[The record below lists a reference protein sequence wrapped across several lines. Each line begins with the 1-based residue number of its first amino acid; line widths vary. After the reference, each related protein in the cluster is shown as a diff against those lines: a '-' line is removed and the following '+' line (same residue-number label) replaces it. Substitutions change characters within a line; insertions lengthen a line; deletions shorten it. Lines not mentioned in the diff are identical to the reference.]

1 MSSASPRARAR
12 LAGVFEAL
20 EGAASAYGQVVV
32 LGQLVVG
39 GNAAATAA
47 QLLAHE
53 RLFWIGFVSSM
64 LGVAFH
70 VAWIALFYELFKPVH
85 KALALT
91 AAFFGLVTCGMQ
103 AVAALLYLGPML
115 VLKGGP
121 SLAALG
127 TEQQQALAMLILK
140 LNGQAFNVDLVFF
153 GFWCLLTGVLI
164 TRSTFLPRILGV
176 LLAIDGLGWITFI
189 LPSLGTSLFPVV
201 AVASGLAEIPLQL
214 WLIVFGV
221 NSERWREQAAAAGL

>member
-1 MSSASPRARAR
+1 M
-12 LAGVFEAL
+12 GVFEAL
-20 EGAASAYGQVVV
+20 EGATSAYGQVVV
-32 LGQLVVG
+32 LGKIVVG
-39 GNAAATAA
+39 GSAALTAA
-47 QLLAHE
+47 SFLGHE
-53 RLFWIGFVSSM
+53 RLFWVGFVSCV

-70 VAWIALFYELFKPVH
+70 TAWVALFYELFQPVH
-85 KALALT
+85 RTLALT

-121 SLAALG
+121 SLSALPA
-127 TEQQQALAMLILK
+127 EQAQALAMVLLK
-140 LNGQAFNVDLVFF
+140 LNGHAFNVDLVFF
-153 GFWCLLTGVLI
+153 GFWCVLAGFLI
-164 TRSTFLPRILGV
+164 FRSTFLPRILGI
-176 LLAIDGLGWITFI
+176 LLMIDGLGWITFI

-221 NSERWREQAAAAGL
+221 NSERWREQAAAAPQRP